1 MNKCNNIEEYLNY
14 IGQCRSDS
22 FGQRFRQQFRDNRG
36 SAELAMLAAPSEIE
50 FQQLKRTVDIMT
62 DLEKT
67 NIEDLNDEQIKKIAD
82 SASADCGNVS
92 IFFNGFILQRKKI
105 KE

>member
-1 MNKCNNIEEYLNY
+1 MNNFNKLEEYLNY
-14 IGQCRSDS
+14 IGQCRNDS
-22 FGQRFRQQFRDNRG
+22 FGQRFRQQFRDSRG

-50 FQQLKRTVDIMT
+50 FQELKKTVEIMT
-62 DLEKT
+62 DLEKVK
-67 NIEDLNDEQIKKIAD
+67 IEELNDEQIQNIAD
-82 SASADCGNVS
+82 RAGADCGNVN